1 MTIEQIEKP
10 DNAPTVSLVED
21 VNTRPDDV
29 LRLLVGIVNASKDEG
44 FDWGMGVTLH
54 VSGTIVSGELV
65 SYGTFWEE
73 FRAFVKGDGS
83 DAVREMFADTFTDGI
98 LGAGAAPAV
107 DDDEAAAPSAPTYI
121 HLRRAA
127 IWGPGGESALAK
139 TLWRGRLSHVSAW
152 SVGTFGS

>member
-1 MTIEQIEKP
+1 
-10 DNAPTVSLVED
+10 
-21 VNTRPDDV
+21 
-29 LRLLVGIVNASKDEG
+29 
-44 FDWGMGVTLH
+44 MGVTLH

-73 FRAFVKGDGS
+73 FRTLVKGDGS
-83 DAVREMFADTFTDGI
+83 DAGREIFADAFTDGI
-98 LGAGAAPAV
+98 LDAGGAPASAA
-107 DDDEAAAPSAPTYI
+107 DDEAVLPSAPMYI

-152 SVGTFGS
+152 SVGTFGP